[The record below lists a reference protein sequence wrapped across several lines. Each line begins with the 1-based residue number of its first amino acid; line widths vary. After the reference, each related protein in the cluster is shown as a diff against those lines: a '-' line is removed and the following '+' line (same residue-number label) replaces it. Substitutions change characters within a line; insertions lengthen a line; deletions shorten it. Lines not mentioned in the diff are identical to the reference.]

1 MIKYQ
6 ETQDHLLLGLEEDV
20 DVDEDWV
27 VEGFVAGVDVDAGG
41 VDGVAVDAGGGVVVV
56 DDGEPRDDLLG
67 GGGGGGTRVE
77 AGSRAL
83 EINLR

>member
-6 ETQDHLLLGLEEDV
+6 LTRDHLLLGLEEDV
-20 DVDEDWV
+20 DVDVDEDWV
-27 VEGFVAGVDVDAGG
+27 AEDFVGVVVDV
-41 VDGVAVDAGGGVVVV
+41 VDVIDVVVSVVDVVGVV
-56 DDGEPRDDLLG
+56 DDGEARDDLL
-67 GGGGGGTRVE
+67 GGGGTRVE